1 MKRILLVDDD
11 FLSLNAF
18 YALTDWNRIGVQI
31 AYEAHN
37 GREALEYMEKTEA
50 KPDAAFIDVCM
61 PDMDGIVLLQQFR
74 KRYPQMLCFM
84 LSGYSDYPYVRETL
98 KMGAK
103 DYLLKY
109 EMTSE
114 NIVKLLMDYGCCAA
128 QTNGPT
134 RDEQLLLGISGQ
146 KVENMTG
153 YLLCARYMGSRPL
166 IDAQGRSILQT
177 CRHIFNDMEEAI
189 ICSPA
194 LDMLIL
200 FINTEKNAAVLPQV
214 QKRLSM
220 LIKALSKYHNTL
232 FEFTQPCFCSTWQE
246 IREVVRLARETE
258 MVQPQSGMKISKAT
272 AMLALAVANHKKN
285 AVKTTMQT
293 LFAEAEREQEVDV
306 LINRL
311 SVLLFNLRQNVGI
324 RTNERDAPPL
334 DAKQAAQYFIDRFTQ
349 LCDKNGESRFS
360 PIINEAIDYLY
371 QHYAEDIHLSDV
383 AKHCCLSYAH
393 LSFLFKKETGD
404 NLISTLNRIRVYHAA
419 QALLMENAPASAVYE
434 QAGFN
439 GYNRY
444 VQIFKTVSGKTPTE
458 FRKSPDALNWLLAF
472 QPIREI
478 RE

>member
-1 MKRILLVDDD
+1 
-11 FLSLNAF
+11 
-18 YALTDWNRIGVQI
+18 
-31 AYEAHN
+31 
-37 GREALEYMEKTEA
+37 
-50 KPDAAFIDVCM
+50 
-61 PDMDGIVLLQQFR
+61 
-74 KRYPQMLCFM
+74 
-84 LSGYSDYPYVRETL
+84 
-98 KMGAK
+98 MGAK

-134 RDEQLLLGISGQ
+134 RDEQLILGISGQ

-194 LDMLIL
+194 SDMLIL

-285 AVKTTMQT
+285 ASKQRCRHF
-293 LFAEAEREQEVDV
+293 LRKQKG
-306 LINRL
+306 NKRWN
-311 SVLLFNLRQNVGI
+311 VLLIVWSW
-324 RTNERDAPPL
+324 
-334 DAKQAAQYFIDRFTQ
+334 
-349 LCDKNGESRFS
+349 CCFS
-360 PIINEAIDYLY
+360 IY
-371 QHYAEDIHLSDV
+371 V
-383 AKHCCLSYAH
+383 K
-393 LSFLFKKETGD
+393 
-404 NLISTLNRIRVYHAA
+404 
-419 QALLMENAPASAVYE
+419 MSA
-434 QAGFN
+434 
-439 GYNRY
+439 Y
-444 VQIFKTVSGKTPTE
+444 VQTKE
-458 FRKSPDALNWLLAF
+458 MHHR
-472 QPIREI
+472 
-478 RE
+478 